1 MRVRDGKC
9 SAKIPLYEEV
19 ASRIAKLVREGVFR
33 PGEKVPSVRKLS
45 RQMSVST
52 NTVLEA
58 YGRLEDGGVIEARPQ
73 SGYYVSPPL
82 SAIPDPPEVMRAQ
95 PGPTSIGTRELSL
108 MIMRDTLKPDLVQL
122 GAAIPRM
129 QHLSVD
135 KLNRIL
141 AVETRRL
148 GRQSFSYMISPGLE
162 KLRTQIAKRAVDCG
176 ATINA
181 GELVITSGCVEAVM
195 LSLRAVCRPGD
206 TIVVE
211 SPVYFNFLLM
221 ARELGLSV
229 LEIPATP
236 REGISIEALR
246 YALEHNPV
254 KACLVITNFTNP
266 LGSLMPN
273 ERKKELVDL
282 LAQHEIPLIE
292 DDIYGDLSFAN
303 ERPTVAKA
311 YDKKGL
317 VILCSSV
324 SKTLI
329 PGYRV
334 GWVAPGKFQSEIE
347 QLKLMMNVATA
358 SPTQLA
364 VAEFMAGGGYDR
376 HLRVIRKIYARQ
388 VAVMGE
394 AIGKYFPEGTRVT
407 RPAGGFV
414 VWVEMPERVN
424 ALKLYELAIGHRI
437 AIAPGPIF
445 SASGKYRNNIRLNA
459 AHWSEK
465 IEEAV
470 QTLGGLAGG
479 LT

>member
-9 SAKIPLYEEV
+9 SVKIPRYEEI
-19 ASRIAKLVREGVFR
+19 ANRIAKLVSEGVFR
-33 PGEKVPSVRKLS
+33 SGEKVPSVRKLS

-58 YGRLEDGGVIEARPQ
+58 YGMLVDLRVIEARPQ
-73 SGYYVSPPL
+73 SGYYVCHRLP
-82 SAIPDPPEVMRAQ
+82 AIPDPPDVMR
-95 PGPTSIGTRELSL
+95 PPPSPTNIGLSELSL
-108 MIMRDTLKPDLVQL
+108 MIMRDTLKPDFIQL
-122 GAAIPRM
+122 GAAIPSM
-129 QHLSVD
+129 QHLPVD
-135 KLNRIL
+135 QLNRIL
-141 AVETRRL
+141 AAETRRH
-148 GRQSFSYMISPGLE
+148 GHQSFSYMISPGLE
-162 KLRTQIAKRAVDCG
+162 RLRDQIAKRAVDCG
-176 ATINA
+176 VTLNA
-181 GELVITSGCVEAVM
+181 GELVITSGCVEAVN

-211 SPVYFNFLLM
+211 SPVYFNFLSI
-221 ARELGLSV
+221 ARELGLRV
-229 LEIPATP
+229 LEIPSTP

-246 YALEHNPV
+246 YALEHNQV

-282 LAQHEIPLIE
+282 LAQYEIPLIE

-303 ERPTVAKA
+303 ERPTVAKS

-317 VILCSSV
+317 VMLCSSV
-324 SKTLI
+324 SKTLV

-347 QLKLMMNVATA
+347 QLKLMMNIATA

-364 VAEFMAGGGYDR
+364 IAEFLACGGYDR
-376 HLRVIRKIYARQ
+376 HLRTIRRIYAKQ
-388 VAVMGE
+388 VALMGE
-394 AIGKYFPEGTRVT
+394 AIGKHFPEGTRVT

-414 VWVEMPERVN
+414 VWVEMPEQVN

-437 AIAPGPIF
+437 TIAPGPLF

-459 AHWSEK
+459 ASWSEK
-465 IEEAV
+465 IEQAV
-470 QTLGGLAGG
+470 QTLGELAAG

>member
-1 MRVRDGKC
+1 MRVRNRNNSGKV
-9 SAKIPLYEEV
+9 PRYEEI
-19 ASRIAKLVREGVFR
+19 ASRIANLVSEGVFR

-52 NTVLEA
+52 NTVIEA
-58 YGRLEDGGVIEARPQ
+58 YGMLEDRRLIEARPQ
-73 SGYYVSPPL
+73 SGYYVCPRLP
-82 SAIPDPPEVMRAQ
+82 AIPDPPDVMQ
-95 PGPTSIGTRELSL
+95 TPPNPMSIGSSEISL
-108 MIMRDTLKPDLVQL
+108 MIMRDTLRSDVVQL
-122 GAAIPRM
+122 GAAVPNV
-129 QHLSVD
+129 QHLPVD

-141 AVETRRL
+141 TTETRRF
-148 GRQSFSYMISPGLE
+148 GHQSFSYMISPGLE
-162 KLRTQIAKRAVDCG
+162 KLRFQIAKRAVDCG
-176 ATINA
+176 ATLSA
-181 GELVITSGCVEAVM
+181 GELVITSGCVEAVK
-195 LSLRAVCRPGD
+195 LSLQAVCRPGD
-206 TIVVE
+206 TIAVE

-221 ARELGLSV
+221 ARELGLRV
-229 LEIPATP
+229 LEIPSTP

-246 YALEHNPV
+246 YALEYNPV

-282 LAQHEIPLIE
+282 LAHHEIPLIE

-303 ERPTVAKA
+303 ERPMVAKA

-324 SKTLI
+324 SKTLV
-329 PGYRV
+329 PGYRI
-334 GWVAPGKFQSEIE
+334 GWVAPGKFQQEIE
-347 QLKLMMNVATA
+347 QLKLMTNVATA

-364 VAEFMAGGGYDR
+364 IAEFLAGGGYDR
-376 HLRVIRKIYARQ
+376 HLRAIRRIYAKQ
-388 VAVMGE
+388 VALMGE
-394 AIGKYFPEGTRVT
+394 AIGKHFPEGTRVT

-424 ALKLYELAIGHRI
+424 ALKLYELAIRRRI
-437 AIAPGPIF
+437 TIAPGPIF

-465 IEEAV
+465 IEQAV
-470 QTLGGLAGG
+470 QTLGKLAEGLI
-479 LT
+479 